1 MALFE
6 YSKKKQAREDYG
18 DEGKTY
24 TLIINSNDK
33 SSGTNNKAQFYID
46 LSFIPKNYQ
55 YFKMSYSFQSAG
67 GTFKDSIIEFGATT
81 NVNVLTIVTYDSAIT
96 GQFCALNSRLY
107 SLDGLVNV
115 TQPTY
120 ITSYQSGIGLLGTYG
135 LSNSLLD
142 DPITAQTITGTL
154 TLGSNTVT
162 FSTAQ
167 TGLIGKFITH
177 SGGLPV
183 STGAR
188 IVSGAGTTWYMN
200 KQSASS
206 HTAQPMILYNAFQA
220 KVSYGTANV
229 QVDFGCSSYMYD
241 NANQGK
247 SNFLG
252 VSQKYNQ
259 GTGSNHF
266 STWYEQHPSQ
276 VLNIHNSTG
285 DIKATIYN
293 GDDYASGGN
302 LLMTDTSLQTV
313 PTPDMTPWVM
323 SVSLTPILSSH
334 IDTQS
339 F

>member
-33 SSGTNNKAQFYID
+33 ASGTNNNAQFYID

-55 YFKMSYSFQSAG
+55 YFKMNYSFQSAG

-81 NVNVLTIVTYDSAIT
+81 NVNVLTIVTYDSTIT
-96 GQFCALNSRLY
+96 GQFCALNSRVY
-107 SLDGLVNV
+107 SLDGLVNI

-120 ITSYQSGIGLLGTYG
+120 INSYQSGIGLLGTYG
-135 LSNSLLD
+135 LSKPLPD
-142 DPITAQTITGTL
+142 DPITSQTITGTI
-154 TLGSNTVT
+154 TISSNTVT
-162 FSTAQ
+162 FASSQ

-183 STGAR
+183 GTR
-188 IVSGAGTTWYMN
+188 IVSGSGTTYYMN
-200 KQSASS
+200 KQATSTNTSQA
-206 HTAQPMILYNAFQA
+206 MVLYNAFQA

-229 QVDFGCSSYMYD
+229 QVDFGCNSYMYD

-266 STWYEQHPSQ
+266 NSWHEQNPSQ

-285 DIKATIYN
+285 DVKATIYN
-293 GDDYASGGN
+293 GDDYVNGGN

-313 PTPDMTPWVM
+313 PTPDMTPWIM
-323 SVSLTPILSSH
+323 AVSLTPILSSH